1 MFITFEGIEG
11 SGKTTQIQNIAE
23 FIRSRGKDC
32 LVTREPGGTKIGE
45 KVRAILLDPQSKDM
59 DPMTE
64 LLLYKA
70 DRVQHV
76 KKMVIPSLS
85 SGKIVLCDRYV
96 DATVVYQGFARGI
109 DVSLIHRLHK
119 LILKDL
125 KPDMTILLDL
135 APEVGLPRAWKQIEN
150 GKRVGF
156 ETRFE
161 KEALP
166 FHQKVREGY
175 LELARLEP
183 ARFRIVDASK
193 DEIQVCKEI
202 INHLC
207 SNNGLGL
214 QK

>member
-23 FIRSRGKDC
+23 FLRSRGRDC
-32 LVTREPGGTKIGE
+32 LITQEPGGTRIGE

-76 KKMVIPSLS
+76 KKLVIPSLS
-85 SGKIVLCDRYV
+85 SGKIVLCDRYF

-109 DVSLIHRLHK
+109 DVKLINTLHK
-119 LILKDL
+119 LILDDL

-135 APEVGLPRAWKQIEN
+135 APEVGLARAWKQIES
-150 GKRVGF
+150 GKRAGF

-161 KEALP
+161 KEAFA
-166 FHQKVREGY
+166 FHQRVREGY

-193 DEIQVCKEI
+193 DETQVCEEI
-202 INHLC
+202 INLLC
-207 SNNGLGL
+207 LNNGLGL
-214 QK
+214 KE